1 MKGAILLGVIF
12 LFVPPTAF
20 QDSRP
25 TPPVDVFKDLDGH
38 WVGTFVG
45 YDTTGKELYRI
56 RVKQWYR
63 TLNRTTQ
70 EVLVQDTM
78 ADGTVITGKGQNVAT
93 RTADGK
99 LRLACR
105 VTKSNGDKVVHQGR
119 LVRGPAGHKQ
129 IVWSARTKGRIE
141 TFREWVVGTG
151 GSRTYHI
158 HGLGSYGGKLMLMA
172 GRYQLQEQ

>member
-1 MKGAILLGVIF
+1 M
-12 LFVPPTAF
+12 
-20 QDSRP
+20 
-25 TPPVDVFKDLDGH
+25 DVFKSLDGN
-38 WVGTFVG
+38 WAGTFVG

-56 RVKQWYR
+56 RVKQRYR

-70 EVLVQDTM
+70 EVRLEDTM

-99 LRLACR
+99 LRLECR
-105 VTKSNGDKVVHQGR
+105 VSKSNGDTVVHQGR
-119 LVRGPAGHKQ
+119 LARGPAGDKQ
-129 IVWSARTKGRIE
+129 IVWSAKTKDRTE
-141 TFREWVVGTG
+141 TFREWVVGSG

-172 GRYQLQEQ
+172 GRYQFQKE